1 MHLWVGYSKMIYPES
16 LEKLINYYKKL
27 PGIGE
32 KNAERLAL
40 ATLNFKEEDLDK
52 FSESLKNIKKIHK
65 CSICGHLTE
74 NEICNI
80 CSDPSRNKNLICVI
94 EDYKSVFSFEKAG
107 NFRGVYHVLN
117 GLISPADN
125 IGPDNI
131 NLSSLVKRV
140 EEAEK
145 PELILAL
152 KSTIEGETT
161 TLYIKKIFE
170 KKNVLISRLSYG
182 IPMGAE
188 IDYLDIITLD
198 KALEDRKKIS
208 D

>member
-1 MHLWVGYSKMIYPES
+1 MIYPES

-40 ATLNFKEEDLDK
+40 ATLNFKQSDIEN
-52 FSESLKNIKKIHK
+52 FAESIKNITKIHK
-65 CSICGHLTE
+65 CSVCGHLTE
-74 NEICNI
+74 GDICNI
-80 CSDPSRNKNLICVI
+80 CLDSNRDKNVICVI

-107 NFRGVYHVLN
+107 NFKGVYHVLN

-131 NLSSLVKRV
+131 NLASLVKRV
-140 EEAEK
+140 ESLDK

-170 KKNVLISRLSYG
+170 HKNVLISRLSYG

-208 D
+208 E